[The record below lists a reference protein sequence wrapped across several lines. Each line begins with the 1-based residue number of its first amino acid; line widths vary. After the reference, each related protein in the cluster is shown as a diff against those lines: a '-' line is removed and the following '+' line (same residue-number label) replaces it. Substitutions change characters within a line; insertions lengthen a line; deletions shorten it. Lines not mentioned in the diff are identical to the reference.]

1 MEIVETMQLLQHGL
15 GLVPVALAIN
25 RITVGTF
32 FVLSGYQKLFK
43 PGRHDELVSTLQADG
58 ALRGFSRQFT
68 LCYPCGNHL
77 VP

>member
-32 FVLSGYQKLFK
+32 LSFPAIRSCSNPVG
-43 PGRHDELVSTLQADG
+43 PM
-58 ALRGFSRQFT
+58 
-68 LCYPCGNHL
+68 N
-77 VP
+77 